1 MTIFRS
7 ATVAAAAIAALAAT
21 GPAAADTPVLP
32 EGTLLEVSA
41 VGRVVRTPDLA
52 TVRAGVVTQAAS
64 AGEASRENATRM
76 ARVVAALR
84 GAGIAARDMSTSA
97 ISLSPEYRYT
107 DGQPPAITGYRATTM
122 VTVRFRDV
130 GKAGPI
136 LDALVREGAN
146 QIEGPTLSL
155 AEPEGALD
163 AARTDAVARARARAD
178 LYARAAGLRVERIL
192 SISETGENDGGR
204 PEPAPYMMRV
214 RADAAPTEVLPGE
227 TDVSVT
233 VAVRFVLR

>member
-7 ATVAAAAIAALAAT
+7 TLAAAAVTALAAAA
-21 GPAAADTPVLP
+21 GPAAADTPVLT

-52 TVRAGVVTQAAS
+52 TIRAGVVTQAAS
-64 AGEASRENATRM
+64 AGGASRGNATRM
-76 ARVVAALR
+76 ARMVAALR
-84 GAGIAARDMSTSA
+84 GAGIAERDMSTSA
-97 ISLSPEYRYT
+97 ISLTPEYRYSE
-107 DGQPPAITGYRATTM
+107 GQPPAITGYRATTM
-122 VTVRFRDV
+122 VTVRFRDI

-136 LDALVREGAN
+136 LDTLVREGAN

-155 AEPEGALD
+155 AEPDGALD
-163 AARTDAVARARARAD
+163 AARTEAVARARARAD

-192 SISETGENDGGR
+192 SISEAGESEGGR

-214 RADAAPTEVLPGE
+214 RADAAPSEVLPGE
-227 TDVSVT
+227 TDVTVT
-233 VAVRFVLR
+233 LAVRFVLR

>member
-7 ATVAAAAIAALAAT
+7 ATVAAAAIAALAAA

-41 VGRVVRTPDLA
+41 VGRVARTPDLA

-64 AGEASRENATRM
+64 AGEASRENAARM

-155 AEPEGALD
+155 AEPDGALD